1 MAYEMKDNSG
11 SLFKQPPEKMTKDTS
26 PPYEGEFKIICP
38 HCAAES
44 RGWCKAWVREGKL
57 GKFFS
62 LAFKFRERQPDRQ
75 TADSRPAVEAVKDH
89 LAHKARQEQQH
100 LAPRRANGDDEI
112 PF

>member
-38 HCAAES
+38 HCHAES
-44 RGWCKAWVREGKL
+44 RGWVAAWVNDSKV
-57 GKFFS
+57 GKFFG
-62 LAFKFRERQPDRQ
+62 LRFKFRERRDGLKGQAPEPSKPHQP
-75 TADSRPAVEAVKDH
+75 
-89 LAHKARQEQQH
+89 
-100 LAPRRANGDDEI
+100 APRRANGDDEI